1 MTNDTTPAAT
11 AIIGLMGL
19 ILIALGLTVTLMGY
33 GISGA
38 NLEWT
43 RTIDPK
49 LIEHRSIGLLTLWHP
64 TLISG
69 GAIALLGCIF
79 VGSRAR
85 IAAKWVGPTAPANVN
100 LNEVFLAM
108 ITAVGLLLV
117 ATSAGLLALF
127 AASRAFDSYAE
138 PWDGIVFASVA
149 LLFGCLFAL
158 RPRWVVRAAGNGTLA

>member
-1 MTNDTTPAAT
+1 MTNNETPAAT
-11 AIIGLMGL
+11 AVIGLMGV
-19 ILIALGLTVTLMGY
+19 ILIAMGLTVTLMGY

-43 RTIDPK
+43 KTIDPK
-49 LIEHRSIGLLTLWHP
+49 LVEHRSIGLLTLWHP

-69 GAIALLGCIF
+69 AAIALLGCAF
-79 VGSRAR
+79 VGSRQR
-85 IAAKWVGPTAPANVN
+85 IATKWVGPTAPAHLD

-127 AASRAFDSYAE
+127 AASRVFDRYAE
-138 PWDGIVFASVA
+138 PWDGIIFASVA

-158 RPRWVVRAAGNGTLA
+158 RPRWVVRAAGNGRLA